1 MSTRKQRRRAAR
13 EEEPGAVDTAG
24 EAPSRKS
31 VAPAPPPETPVNP
44 ADERRAQRLM
54 SIVGFALTGLLM
66 GFLAGANQPVVVAE
80 AGSAVVQAAR
90 IGSAVAVHAADWL
103 RGGACGVLGLVLGA
117 GFGFSL
123 FLSPGLMF
131 LSWLGGAVGLALG
144 LATGAPLVG
153 AAGWVAGVLAVLM
166 PAGRARLKDL

>member
-13 EEEPGAVDTAG
+13 EEDPGAVDTAE

-31 VAPAPPPETPVNP
+31 VAPAPPPSAP
-44 ADERRAQRLM
+44 ADPAEERRAQRLM
-54 SIVGFALTGLLM
+54 SVVGFAMTGLLM
-66 GFLAGANQPVVVAE
+66 GFLAGANQPVVVAQ

-103 RGGACGVLGLVLGA
+103 RGGAFGVLGLVLGA

-131 LSWLGGAVGLALG
+131 LSWLGGAVGMAAG
-144 LATGAPLVG
+144 LATGVPLLA
-153 AAGWVAGVLAVLM
+153 AAGWVAGVLAVLI
-166 PAGRARLKDL
+166 PAGRARLKDI